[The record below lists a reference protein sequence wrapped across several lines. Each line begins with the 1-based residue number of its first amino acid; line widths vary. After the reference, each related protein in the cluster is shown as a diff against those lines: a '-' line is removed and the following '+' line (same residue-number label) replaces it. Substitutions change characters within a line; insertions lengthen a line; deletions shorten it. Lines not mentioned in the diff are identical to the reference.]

1 MAKTDWEQK
10 VKQLINDDIIPSGYL
25 ISYGRL
31 AELVNQKHGLNIGP
45 RNVAYLRRKL
55 YGILGHQ
62 TNVPLH
68 RIAKKGDVK
77 SLFDSER
84 TRKENNLRRGK
95 EGSLTNPKW
104 V

>member
-1 MAKTDWEQK
+1 VVKTDWQK
-10 VKQLINDDIIPSGYL
+10 KARQLINDDVIPPGYL
-25 ISYGRL
+25 ISYGRF
-31 AELVNQKHGLNIGP
+31 AEIVNQKHGLNISP

-62 TNVPLH
+62 TSVPLH

-77 SLFDSER
+77 SLFDSDR
-84 TRKENNLRRGK
+84 TKKENNLRRGK
-95 EGSLTNPKW
+95 EGSLTDPKW